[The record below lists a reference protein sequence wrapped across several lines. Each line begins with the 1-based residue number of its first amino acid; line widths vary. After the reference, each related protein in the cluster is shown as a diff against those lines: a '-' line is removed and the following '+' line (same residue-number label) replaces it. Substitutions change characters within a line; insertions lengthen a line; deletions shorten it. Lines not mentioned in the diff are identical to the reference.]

1 MSERGSAGEGE
12 TVGVMV
18 GASIWELG
26 TRDQSENVKGEL
38 FPPAKP
44 SLLLVCLV
52 VESRF
57 LWSSKTRDAGGEG
70 AEPDNQTDRKE
81 EHLIIRINIF
91 GFDAVCSV

>member
-1 MSERGSAGEGE
+1 MYALMRGEIPLSGLWALPVLELCLYSPALSGYPTLPMSERGSAGEGE

-52 VESRF
+52 V
-57 LWSSKTRDAGGEG
+57 
-70 AEPDNQTDRKE
+70 
-81 EHLIIRINIF
+81 
-91 GFDAVCSV
+91 